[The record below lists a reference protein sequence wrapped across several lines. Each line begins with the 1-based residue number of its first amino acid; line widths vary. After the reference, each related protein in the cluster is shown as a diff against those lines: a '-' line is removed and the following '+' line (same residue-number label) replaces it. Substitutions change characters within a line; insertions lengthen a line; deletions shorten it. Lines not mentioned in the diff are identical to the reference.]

1 MEDTERPNIL
11 GISIDHFIKEQITY
25 EKKRW
30 GEILTRGIE
39 VILFLT
45 KQNCAFRVHFE
56 SLHFDGNHGN
66 FLELMKRIAR
76 YDPRII
82 QKWLRIIRIPFT
94 ICLINSK

>member
-66 FLELMKRIAR
+66 FLELMKQIAR

-82 QKWLRIIRIPFT
+82 QKWLRIIRTPFT
-94 ICLINSK
+94 ICLVNSK